1 MNLSNNLNVNSNNS
15 PIQNNNNNRLNIIK
29 KVHTKFADDNMR
41 KKCIFIILFYLE
53 DFINEKLNEIYNK
66 NKKKKKLLLSINKSK
81 VSNIKID
88 VNKKYIKKSLAEI
101 FSESISTKYTNFPS
115 NKNKI
120 FIEKILNDTDDSKKI
135 YFKKLFNLTFLECLD
150 YFMNKNYIEELQGLK
165 LYNDIKN
172 NSEELKKINI
182 NIDDK
187 DYLETLEYYL
197 SNYESIL
204 SHKKSRKKKL
214 LNINNI

>member
-120 FIEKILNDTDDSKKI
+120 FIEKILNDTDDNKKI

-150 YFMNKNYIEELQGLK
+150 YFMNKNYIEELEGLK
-165 LYNDIKN
+165 LFNDIKN
-172 NSEELKKINI
+172 NSEELKKIT
-182 NIDDK
+182 K
-187 DYLETLEYYL
+187 F
-197 SNYESIL
+197 
-204 SHKKSRKKKL
+204 
-214 LNINNI
+214 

>member
-81 VSNIKID
+81 VKYIIKI
-88 VNKKYIKKSLAEI
+88 KRK
-101 FSESISTKYTNFPS
+101 
-115 NKNKI
+115 
-120 FIEKILNDTDDSKKI
+120 
-135 YFKKLFNLTFLECLD
+135 
-150 YFMNKNYIEELQGLK
+150 KNYCYQ
-165 LYNDIKN
+165 
-172 NSEELKKINI
+172 
-182 NIDDK
+182 
-187 DYLETLEYYL
+187 
-197 SNYESIL
+197 
-204 SHKKSRKKKL
+204 
-214 LNINNI
+214 

>member
-1 MNLSNNLNVNSNNS
+1 M
-15 PIQNNNNNRLNIIK
+15 
-29 KVHTKFADDNMR
+29 
-41 KKCIFIILFYLE
+41 
-53 DFINEKLNEIYNK
+53 
-66 NKKKKKLLLSINKSK
+66 LSINKSK

-120 FIEKILNDTDDSKKI
+120 FIDELLNEKDNNKKI
-135 YFKKLFNLTFLECLD
+135 YFKKLFNLTFLDCLD

-204 SHKKSRKKKL
+204 SHKKKKKKKVTKHK
-214 LNINNI
+214 

>member
-1 MNLSNNLNVNSNNS
+1 MNLSNNFNVNSNNS
-15 PIQNNNNNRLNIIK
+15 PIQNNNNNVLNTVK

-88 VNKKYIKKSLAEI
+88 VNKKYIKKSLTEI

-120 FIEKILNDTDDSKKI
+120 FIDELLNEKDNNKKI
-135 YFKKLFNLTFLECLD
+135 YFKKLFNLTFLDCLD
-150 YFMNKNYIEELQGLK
+150 YFMNKNYLEELQGLK

-187 DYLETLEYYL
+187 YYLETLEYYL

-204 SHKKSRKKKL
+204 SHKKSIKKKVTKHK
-214 LNINNI
+214 